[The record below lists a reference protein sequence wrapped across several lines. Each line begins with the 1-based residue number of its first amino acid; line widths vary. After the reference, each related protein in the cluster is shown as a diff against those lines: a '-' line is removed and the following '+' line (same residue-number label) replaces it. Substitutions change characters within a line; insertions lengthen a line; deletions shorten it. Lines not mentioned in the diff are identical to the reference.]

1 MEFQRILL
9 LSIFSF
15 SIFLLWDGWQH
26 QNQPVPQTQISTE
39 SSTPALSASLIADK
53 IENKPLEPV
62 AQKQN
67 TVIGEKI
74 AVTTDFFKAE
84 INTAG
89 GDITQIQLLKHF
101 DTVDKSKP
109 FELFRQDH
117 EHTYIAQ
124 SGLLGPNLPTHNAIF
139 TSEFKQYS
147 LTDGNDS
154 IKIRLLATNN
164 SGSKVSKIYVFH
176 KSSYLIDV
184 EYEIENISKETIQP
198 SAYFQLVRDNFEP
211 VGSTKFVPTYT
222 GPAVY
227 TEKDK
232 FKKIDFESIE
242 KNKEHMPATTDNGWV
257 GMLQHYF
264 VSAWLPV
271 GNTKREF
278 YAKKLDKGLY
288 SVGLILPV
296 DKIDPGQT
304 GKISVPLYIGPA
316 KSKLD
321 DIAPGLGLTVDYG
334 FLTIIAKPIFWLLT
348 VIHGWVNN
356 WGFAIIILTILIKLA
371 FFPLSAASYRS
382 MAKMRVVAPKLAKI
396 KEQFSNDREKL
407 NRAMMDLYK
416 VEKINPL
423 GGCLPVLIQ
432 IPVFISLY
440 WSILASVEMRY
451 APFMG
456 WITDLSRSDPYYVL
470 PVIMGA
476 SMFLQSK
483 LNPTPPDPM
492 QAKLMQI
499 MPIAFSVV
507 FFFFP
512 VGLVLYSVVNNI
524 LSIAQQWYITRN
536 IEAAVKG
543 VAKV

>member
-15 SIFLLWDGWQH
+15 SIFLLWDGWH
-26 QNQPVPQTQISTE
+26 RQNQPAPQVIAAT
-39 SSTPALSASLIADK
+39 STPAPSASLIADK
-53 IENKPLEPV
+53 IDNKPVSPV
-62 AQKQN
+62 IVKQN
-67 TVIGEKI
+67 AIAGEKI
-74 AVTTDFFKAE
+74 AVTTDFFKVE
-84 INTAG
+84 ISTAG
-89 GDITQIQLLKHF
+89 GDITQIEFLKQF
-101 DTVDKSKP
+101 DTTDKSKP
-109 FELFRQDH
+109 FQLFRQDQ

-124 SGLLGPNLPTHNAIF
+124 SGLLGSNLPTHNTVYA
-139 TSEFKQYS
+139 SEFKQYALVDES
-147 LTDGNDS
+147 DF
-154 IKIRLLATNN
+154 IKVRMFSTSSA
-164 SGSKVSKIYVFH
+164 GSKVSKIFVFH
-176 KSSYLIDV
+176 KSSYIIDI
-184 EYEIENISKETIQP
+184 EYIIENTSKETFHS

-232 FKKIDFESIE
+232 FNKIDFDSIE
-242 KNKEHMPATTDNGWV
+242 KNKAHMPATADNGWI

-264 VSAWLPV
+264 VSAWIPS

-278 YAKKLDKGLY
+278 YSKKLDNGLY
-288 SVGLILPV
+288 SVGLILPIE
-296 DKIDPGQT
+296 KIDPGQT
-304 GKISVPLYIGPA
+304 GTISVPLYVGPA
-316 KSKLD
+316 QSKLD

-334 FLTIIAKPIFWLLT
+334 FLTIIAKPIFWLLSA
-348 VIHGWVNN
+348 IHGWVNN

-396 KEQFSNDREKL
+396 KEQYSNDREKL

-451 APFMG
+451 APFIA

-470 PVIMGA
+470 PVIMGV
-476 SMFLQSK
+476 SMYLQSK

-499 MPIAFSVV
+499 MPVAFSVI

-512 VGLVLYSVVNNI
+512 AGLVLYSVVNNI

-536 IEAAVKG
+536 IEAEVKG
-543 VAKV
+543 AAKV